1 VQVSVTEK
9 VTMDSGAQGG
19 VVNLLRMAR
28 AQCGVAVAFAALRN
42 ADGTF
47 ALATFPPLGADTVWT
62 VEAVDELVHQ
72 TWADPHL
79 SGGRVLVR
87 SGRLPG
93 ENWPGQNHQ
102 IKLAVAPLSDLA
114 AADRPWGLLCV
125 AEPAS
130 GQFEQEHLDLLG
142 TMAARLTSYLRARQ
156 EVVENVFTVVA
167 DERPAPAE
175 ESGGAEGFE
184 PSSRILAEA
193 PPAPPRPVREQAAVH
208 SEALLDVAAS
218 VPVVEWYRGAGA
230 FSPGTPPVPG
240 TPPPAPSEPPAPSVS
255 PAPSEPP
262 APPAPP
268 LAPSEPPAPPA
279 PPLAPSEPPAPAP
292 STSPPAGS
300 HRPLPVEAVPEAGDV
315 LGTILGLDPL
325 TGLARLPSVLVHL
338 GGALGALRR
347 SGGGCVAL
355 VLVDLRSSGPTSEPV
370 PDPLLRAVADRL
382 GDLVRNGDLLGR
394 IGRGTFAVV
403 AEVKTGSGDAAAIER
418 RLVDATRSI
427 AEGTSGVAVRSA
439 LTTVGADGILGAED
453 VLRRAI
459 AQMGAQ

>member
-1 VQVSVTEK
+1 MQVSVTEK

-184 PSSRILAEA
+184 PSSRILAA
-193 PPAPPRPVREQAAVH
+193 APPAPPPAPPRPVREQAAVH
-208 SEALLDVAAS
+208 SEALLDVAVS

-255 PAPSEPP
+255 P
-262 APPAPP
+262 
-268 LAPSEPPAPPA
+268 APSEPPAPPA

>member
-1 VQVSVTEK
+1 MQVSVTEK

-184 PSSRILAEA
+184 PSSRILAA
-193 PPAPPRPVREQAAVH
+193 APPAPPPAPPRPVREQAAVH

-255 PAPSEPP
+255 P
-262 APPAPP
+262 
-268 LAPSEPPAPPA
+268 APSEPPAPPA